1 MFFREISNSLYL
13 FYSTENSEEGF
24 KGVVGYVFSEE
35 DEARKVL
42 NEIKGRLEKYSSEI
56 KLNIPQDLFSK

>member
-1 MFFREISNSLYL
+1 MFFREISNSLCL
-13 FYSTENSEEGF
+13 FYSTENSEGGF

-35 DEARKVL
+35 DEARKAL